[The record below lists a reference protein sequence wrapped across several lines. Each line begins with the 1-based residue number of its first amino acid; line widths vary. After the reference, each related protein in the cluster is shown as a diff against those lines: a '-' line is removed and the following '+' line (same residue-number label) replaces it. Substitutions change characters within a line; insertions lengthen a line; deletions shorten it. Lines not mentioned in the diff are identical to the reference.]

1 MAEAMRQSSPR
12 REPEIGGIGAGQ
24 KAESAARMPRGRA
37 GAFAAHM
44 LGRAAWT
51 ASSFAALAALWAL
64 LAFMAES
71 RFLPAP
77 WPVFTRIAEGIESG
91 ELVHHV
97 GVTLARVAASFVLA
111 MAVGCAIGIAMGRR
125 RRLDRFFDGWLILFL
140 NMPALVTII
149 LCYIW
154 FGLNEMA
161 AILAVAINKIP
172 NAAVTLRE
180 GARAM
185 DKDYDEMAAVFEFGA
200 WKTFRHVTL
209 PQLMPYI
216 AAAARSGL
224 SLVWK
229 IVLVVELLGRS
240 SGVGFQLYTFFQ
252 LFDVAGILAY
262 AIAFILVVQAIE
274 ITILQP
280 WEAAA
285 NRWRR

>member
-1 MAEAMRQSSPR
+1 MAT
-12 REPEIGGIGAGQ
+12 
-24 KAESAARMPRGRA
+24 AALHIA
-37 GAFAAHM
+37 
-44 LGRAAWT
+44 GRAAWT
-51 ASSFAALAALWAL
+51 GASLVLLVLVWAVAAW
-64 LAFMAES
+64 MAGS
-71 RFLPAP
+71 RFFPAP
-77 WPVFTRIAEGIESG
+77 LPVFQRIAEGIASG
-91 ELVHHV
+91 ELTWHV

-111 MAVGCAIGIAMGRR
+111 MGIGCAIGIVMGRNR
-125 RRLDRFFDGWLILFL
+125 SVDSFFDGWLILFL

-154 FGLNEMA
+154 FGLNESA

-180 GARAM
+180 GARAV
-185 DKDYDEMAAVFEFGA
+185 DRDYHEMASVYEFGA

-209 PQLMPYI
+209 PQLMPYM

-224 SLVWK
+224 ALVWK

-240 SGVGFQLYTFFQ
+240 SGVGFQLYTYFQ
-252 LFDVAGILAY
+252 LFDVASILAY
-262 AIAFILVVQAIE
+262 AIAFIAVVQVIE
-274 ITILQP
+274 MTLLQP